1 MKKQKINR
9 DSGKRP
15 MLVLHTL
22 YEALGAYKRTFILA
36 IMALGISVG
45 LTIGGNFIIR
55 EAVDALI
62 AGKAQA
68 RDIIGFALLFLV
80 TALFRG
86 VSAFFSGRGSA
97 KSSEKAAFALRNRLF
112 MHFQLLPFDYH
123 DRIQTGELVQ
133 RATSDVDSVRK
144 FYADQVPGVM
154 RIIFLFILNLA
165 AILVLNWQ
173 LALGSIVAVPF
184 ILLLSFFFFKKIV
197 NGFEAYQEQEGGLT
211 ASIQETLAGI
221 RVVKAFA
228 RQEWEAQHFDVINK
242 EQCRRGNW
250 LTFLHAAYWPLSILL
265 CGGQF
270 IAIATIGAYF
280 TLKGVISYGTYVAFT
295 AMVAAII
302 WPLQELGRM
311 IIELSKS
318 SVSFFRIN
326 QILGA
331 EAEDIALGLELP
343 HKLNGEISFTDI
355 GFSYEKGVPVLKDI
369 NLHVHAGEKIAVLGL
384 TGSGKTTLVNLLPR
398 FYEPDTG
405 SILIDNYELGSLA
418 KQYLRRN
425 IGMVEQEPFLFTAS
439 IRENLLFGTHRKVT
453 QAEVERAAAMACI
466 HSTINSFPEGYD
478 TLIGEKGVSLSGGQ
492 RQRIAIARTIL
503 KDPSI
508 LILDDSTSAI
518 DAHTEKKIRD
528 ALNTLMRGRTAFIIA
543 HRIETLMKA
552 DRIIVMDRGAI
563 VETGVHEELIGRP
576 GIYQHIFTIQSG
588 LREGVHI

>member
-1 MKKQKINR
+1 
-9 DSGKRP
+9 
-15 MLVLHTL
+15 
-22 YEALGAYKRTFILA
+22 
-36 IMALGISVG
+36 
-45 LTIGGNFIIR
+45 
-55 EAVDALI
+55 
-62 AGKAQA
+62 
-68 RDIIGFALLFLV
+68 
-80 TALFRG
+80 
-86 VSAFFSGRGSA
+86 
-97 KSSEKAAFALRNRLF
+97 
-112 MHFQLLPFDYH
+112 
-123 DRIQTGELVQ
+123 
-133 RATSDVDSVRK
+133 
-144 FYADQVPGVM
+144 
-154 RIIFLFILNLA
+154 
-165 AILVLNWQ
+165 
-173 LALGSIVAVPF
+173 
-184 ILLLSFFFFKKIV
+184 
-197 NGFEAYQEQEGGLT
+197 
-211 ASIQETLAGI
+211 
-221 RVVKAFA
+221 
-228 RQEWEAQHFDVINK
+228 
-242 EQCRRGNW
+242 
-250 LTFLHAAYWPLSILL
+250 
-265 CGGQF
+265 
-270 IAIATIGAYF
+270 
-280 TLKGVISYGTYVAFT
+280 
-295 AMVAAII
+295 
-302 WPLQELGRM
+302 
-311 IIELSKS
+311 
-318 SVSFFRIN
+318 
-326 QILGA
+326 
-331 EAEDIALGLELP
+331 
-343 HKLNGEISFTDI
+343 
-355 GFSYEKGVPVLKDI
+355 VLKDI

-453 QAEVERAAAMACI
+453 QDEVERAAAMACI